1 MRPGGK
7 ITADVWRGRLA
18 RETVDHCDRQGMG
31 SNLSE
36 NHVPLILHQRNS
48 AGVQAGESG
57 RSTQMPRTYIPCAT
71 INYRMPT
78 GKLHIVP
85 LGGLGEFGMN
95 CMAIRWGDDIIV
107 IDGGLMFPEAE
118 LLGVDIVVPDISYLI
133 ENRLRVKG
141 IILTHGHEDH
151 IGGLPWILSELNVP
165 VWGTEFTLAY
175 VEDKLEEHGLLDDA
189 DLREIRAGESFQIG
203 PFTISP
209 IQVTHSLVDCVAL
222 AVHTPL
228 GVIIHTG
235 DFKVDPTPTDNRLF
249 DLHAFAEY
257 GKTGVLALFQDST
270 NVERK
275 GYTPSERAVR
285 RKFDEVFA
293 HTKRRLFISCF
304 SSSIHRIKL
313 AVEMA
318 WQHGRKVAFAGRSMN
333 NSAEI
338 AEDLGYIEIPEGL
351 LIHPGEMKNFPPEK
365 VCVLISGTQGEP
377 MSALSRAAVDNHKHA
392 KIEKGDT
399 VMLSSRIIPGNEK
412 AIYRMIDHLFR
423 REAHVIYDDGSSPPV
438 HVSGHA
444 SQEELKLI
452 INLVKPKYFIPIHG
466 EYRQLK
472 LHAEMAA
479 AMKGSVGN
487 VILIESG
494 DVLEFDELS
503 ARKAGRVNVG
513 RVCIDSGSRTDVVE
527 DLIVK
532 DRRHLSEDGIV
543 LPIIAINKLTGKVE
557 TTPEIVTRGFSP
569 GEDGFVGGA
578 RQIVMQTLDSSSAEE
593 KADYGVIK
601 EKIRA
606 DLKRYVSKQTQK
618 RPLIM
623 PVILEI

>member
-1 MRPGGK
+1 
-7 ITADVWRGRLA
+7 
-18 RETVDHCDRQGMG
+18 
-31 SNLSE
+31 
-36 NHVPLILHQRNS
+36 
-48 AGVQAGESG
+48 
-57 RSTQMPRTYIPCAT
+57 MPS
-71 INYRMPT
+71 

-95 CMAIRWGDDIIV
+95 CMAVRWGDDIIV
-107 IDGGLMFPEAE
+107 IDAGMMFPEAE

-133 ENRLRVKG
+133 ENRQKVRAIV
-141 IILTHGHEDH
+141 LTHGHEDH
-151 IGGLPWILSELNVP
+151 IGALPWILSELNVP

-175 VEDKLEEHGLLDDA
+175 VEDKLDEHGLLDNA
-189 DLREIRAGESFQIG
+189 DLREIRPGERFKVG
-203 PFTISP
+203 PFTIHP

-222 AVHTPL
+222 AIHTPL

-257 GKTGVLALFQDST
+257 GKEGVLALFQDST
-270 NVERK
+270 NVERR

-293 HTKRRLFISCF
+293 RTERRLFISCF

-313 AVEMA
+313 AVELA
-318 WQHGRKVAFAGRSMN
+318 WEHKRKVAFVGRSMN
-333 NSAEI
+333 SSSEI
-338 AEDLGYIEIPEGL
+338 AEDLGYLEIPDGL
-351 LIHPGEMKNFPPEK
+351 LIHPGEIKNYAPEK
-365 VCVLISGTQGEP
+365 VCVMISGTQGEP

-399 VMLSSRIIPGNEK
+399 VVLSSRIIPGNEK

-423 REAHVIYDDGSSPPV
+423 REAHVIYDDGSSPPI

-452 INLVKPKYFIPIHG
+452 INLVKPKYFIPVHG

-472 LHAEMAA
+472 LHAELAQSMR
-479 AMKGSVGN
+479 GSVGN
-487 VILIESG
+487 VMLIESG
-494 DVLEFDELS
+494 DILEFDELG
-503 ARKAGRVNVG
+503 ARKAGKVNVG
-513 RVCIDSGSRTDVVE
+513 RICIDSGSRTDVVE
-527 DLIVK
+527 DLVIK
-532 DRRHLSEDGIV
+532 DRRHLSEDGFV

-557 TTPEIVTRGFSP
+557 VTPEIVTRGFSG
-569 GEDGFVGGA
+569 GENGFWDEA
-578 RQIVMQTLDSSSAEE
+578 RAVVQQTLGQSSEE
-593 KADYGVIK
+593 ERADYGVIK

-606 DLKRYVSKQTQK
+606 DLKRFISKQTQK

>member
-1 MRPGGK
+1 
-7 ITADVWRGRLA
+7 
-18 RETVDHCDRQGMG
+18 
-31 SNLSE
+31 
-36 NHVPLILHQRNS
+36 
-48 AGVQAGESG
+48 
-57 RSTQMPRTYIPCAT
+57 
-71 INYRMPT
+71 MPT
-78 GKLHIVP
+78 GKLQIVP

-95 CMAIRWGDDIIV
+95 CMAVRWGDDIIV
-107 IDGGLMFPEAE
+107 IDAGLMFPEAE

-133 ENRLRVKG
+133 ENRQRVRA

-151 IGGLPWILSELNVP
+151 IGALPWILSELNVP

-175 VEDKLEEHGLLDDA
+175 VEDKLEEHGLLDNA
-189 DLREIRAGESFQIG
+189 DLREIRAGERFKAG
-203 PFTISP
+203 PFTIHP
-209 IQVTHSLVDCVAL
+209 IHVTHSLVDCVSL
-222 AVHTPL
+222 AIHTRL
-228 GVIIHTG
+228 GVLIHTG
-235 DFKVDPTPTDNRLF
+235 DFKVDPTPTDNKMF
-249 DLHAFAEY
+249 DLHSFAEY
-257 GKTGVLALFQDST
+257 GKEGVLALFQDST

-313 AVEMA
+313 AVELA
-318 WQHGRKVAFAGRSMN
+318 WQHGRKVAFVGRSMT
-333 NSAEI
+333 SSSEI

-351 LIHPGEMKNFPPEK
+351 LIHPGEMKNYPPEK
-365 VCVLISGTQGEP
+365 VCVMISGTQGEP

-399 VMLSSRIIPGNEK
+399 VVLSSRIIPGNEK

-423 REAHVIYDDGSSPPV
+423 RQAHVIYEDGSSPPI
-438 HVSGHA
+438 HVSGHG

-472 LHAEMAA
+472 LHAEMAG
-479 AMKGSVGN
+479 AMHSSVGSVM
-487 VILIESG
+487 LIESG
-494 DVLEFDELS
+494 DILELDELG

-527 DLIVK
+527 DLIIK

-543 LPIIAINKLTGKVE
+543 LPIIAINKLSGRVE
-557 TTPEIVTRGFSP
+557 SSPEIVTRGFAP
-569 GEDGFVGGA
+569 GEDGFVDGA
-578 RQIVMQTLDSSSAEE
+578 RQLVMQTLEMSSEEE

-606 DLKRYVSKQTQK
+606 DLKRYISKQTQK

>member
-1 MRPGGK
+1 
-7 ITADVWRGRLA
+7 
-18 RETVDHCDRQGMG
+18 
-31 SNLSE
+31 
-36 NHVPLILHQRNS
+36 
-48 AGVQAGESG
+48 
-57 RSTQMPRTYIPCAT
+57 
-71 INYRMPT
+71 MPT
-78 GKLHIVP
+78 GKLQVVP

-95 CMAIRWGDDIIV
+95 CMAVRWGEDIIV
-107 IDGGLMFPEAE
+107 IDAGLMFPESE
-118 LLGVDIVVPDISYLI
+118 LLGVDIVVPDISYLT
-133 ENRLRVKG
+133 ENRHRIRA

-151 IGGLPWILSELNVP
+151 IGALPWILSELNVP

-175 VEDKLEEHGLLDDA
+175 VEDKLEEHELLNNA
-189 DLREIRAGESFQIG
+189 DLREIRAGERFRVG
-203 PFTISP
+203 AFTIHP

-222 AVHTPL
+222 AIHTPL
-228 GVIIHTG
+228 GVIVHTG
-235 DFKVDPTPTDNRLF
+235 DFKVDPTPTDNKLF

-257 GKTGVLALFQDST
+257 GKEGVLALFQDST

-293 HTKRRLFISCF
+293 RTQRRLFISCF

-313 AVEMA
+313 AVELA
-318 WQHGRKVAFAGRSMN
+318 HEHGRKVAFIGRSMTS
-333 NSAEI
+333 SAEI
-338 AEDLGYIEIPEGL
+338 AADLGYMDIPDGL
-351 LIHPGEMKNFPPEK
+351 LIHPGEMKNFAPEK
-365 VCVLISGTQGEP
+365 VCVMISGTQGEP

-399 VMLSSRIIPGNEK
+399 VVLSSRIIPGNEK
-412 AIYRMIDHLFR
+412 TIYRMVDHLFR
-423 REAHVIYDDGSSPPV
+423 REAHVIYEDGSSPPV

-444 SQEELKLI
+444 SQEELKLV
-452 INLVKPKYFIPIHG
+452 INLVKPRYFIPVHG

-472 LHAEMAA
+472 LHAEMAG
-479 AMKGSVGN
+479 AMHGAVGN

-494 DVLEFDELS
+494 DVLEFDELG

-527 DLIVK
+527 DLIIK

-543 LPIIAINKLTGKVE
+543 LPIIAINKLSGRVE
-557 TTPEIVTRGFSP
+557 TSPEIVSRGLSP
-569 GEDGFVGGA
+569 GEDGFMDGA
-578 RQIVMQTLDSSSAEE
+578 REIVMQTLDVSSQEE

-606 DLKRYVSKQTQK
+606 DLKRYISKQTQK

>member
-1 MRPGGK
+1 MHSNGC
-7 ITADVWRGRLA
+7 TESV
-18 RETVDHCDRQGMG
+18 RQ
-31 SNLSE
+31 SIHYS
-36 NHVPLILHQRNS
+36 
-48 AGVQAGESG
+48 
-57 RSTQMPRTYIPCAT
+57 PCAT
-71 INYRMPT
+71 INEQIMPT
-78 GKLHIVP
+78 GKLQVVP

-95 CMAIRWGDDIIV
+95 CMAVRWGDDIIV
-107 IDGGLMFPEAE
+107 IDAGLMFPEAE
-118 LLGVDIVVPDISYLI
+118 LLGVDIVVPDISYLT
-133 ENRLRVKG
+133 ENRERVKG
-141 IILTHGHEDH
+141 IVLTHGHEDH
-151 IGGLPWILSELNVP
+151 IGALPFILSELNVP

-189 DLREIRAGESFQIG
+189 ELNEITPGERFKIG
-203 PFTISP
+203 PFTINP
-209 IQVTHSLVDCVAL
+209 IQVTHSLVNCVAL
-222 AVHTPL
+222 AIHTPL
-228 GVIIHTG
+228 GVLIHTG

-257 GKTGVLALFQDST
+257 GKEGVLALFQDST

-285 RKFDEVFA
+285 RKFEEVFA
-293 HTKRRLFISCF
+293 HTQRRLFISCF

-318 WQHGRKVAFAGRSMN
+318 WEHGRKVAFVGRSMN

-351 LIHPGEMKNFPPEK
+351 LIHPGELKNFAPEK
-365 VCVLISGTQGEP
+365 VCILISGTQGEP

-412 AIYRMIDHLFR
+412 GIYRMVDHLFR
-423 REAHVIYDDGSSPPV
+423 RQAHVVYDDGSSPPI

-444 SQEELKLI
+444 SQEELRLI
-452 INLVKPKYFIPIHG
+452 INLVKPRYFIPVHG

-472 LHAEMAA
+472 LHAELAG
-479 AMKGSVGN
+479 AMHGSVGN
-487 VILIESG
+487 VMLIESG
-494 DVLEFDELS
+494 DVLEFDELG
-503 ARKAGRVNVG
+503 ARKAGRINVG
-513 RVCIDSGSRTDVVE
+513 RICIDSGSRTDVVE
-527 DLIVK
+527 DLIIK

-543 LPIIAINKLTGKVE
+543 LPIIAINKLTGRVE
-557 TTPEIVTRGFSP
+557 SAPEIVTRGFNP
-569 GEDGFVGGA
+569 GDDGLMEGA
-578 RQIVMQTLDSSSAEE
+578 RQVVMHTLEQSSDEE
-593 KADYGVIK
+593 KTDYGVIK
-601 EKIRA
+601 EKIRT
-606 DLKRYVSKQTQK
+606 DLKRYISKQTQK